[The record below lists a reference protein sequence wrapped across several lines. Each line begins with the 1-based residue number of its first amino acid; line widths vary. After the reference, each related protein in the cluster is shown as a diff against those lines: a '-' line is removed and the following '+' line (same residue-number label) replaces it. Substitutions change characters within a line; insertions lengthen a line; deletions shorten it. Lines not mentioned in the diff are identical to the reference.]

1 MGAEKEAQ
9 ARRFNISQMTKSN
22 IYLNQYDTE
31 RQQWVWRIIADE
43 IKEQI
48 QKEIQELSALKLAPS
63 IIKDLCQI
71 VEDNFKTL
79 EI

>member
-1 MGAEKEAQ
+1 M
-9 ARRFNISQMTKSN
+9 IKSN

-48 QKEIQELSALKLAPS
+48 QKEIRAVSALKLAPS

-71 VEDNFKTL
+71 VENNFKDL
-79 EI
+79 E